1 MAMMRFLK
9 QAWPI
14 LGLLLPL
21 ALIVFLADQFG
32 SISVERSVTE
42 ALIKIVTVV
51 GLYIFIGNSGVVSFG
66 HVSFMAIAAYAT
78 AWQTC
83 CSALKPITMSGLP
96 DFLRNH
102 TYPVLPAGMSAAA
115 LAAAA
120 AFIVGLILMRLSGI
134 AASISTLAAL
144 FILNVVY
151 SNWDK
156 VTMGAASIVGLPTY
170 VTPWLAFACAALAM
184 VIAYVF
190 QISSW
195 GLALRATREDEVA
208 ARASGISVYWM
219 RLAAFTLSGLV
230 MGLAGVLHA
239 HFLGTI
245 SIDTFFLGL
254 TFITLA
260 MLVVGGMKS
269 LSGAVLGVVVISFV
283 TDILRRMETGMS
295 FGGGEIALPAGTQ
308 EVVLAAVML
317 LVLIF
322 RRDGLTK
329 GRELTWPFS
338 RLGAGSG
345 EVK

>member
-1 MAMMRFLK
+1 MVMRFLK

-51 GLYIFIGNSGVVSFG
+51 GLYIFIGNSGIVSFG
-66 HVSFMAIAAYAT
+66 QVSFMAIAAYAT

-102 TYPVLPAGMSAAA
+102 TYPVLPAGISAAVLASAAA
-115 LAAAA
+115 FL
-120 AFIVGLILMRLSGI
+120 VGLILMRLSGI

-184 VIAYVF
+184 VIAYLF
-190 QISSW
+190 QVSSW

-208 ARASGISVYWM
+208 ARASAISVYWM
-219 RLAAFTLSGLV
+219 RLAAFTLSGFV
-230 MGLAGVLHA
+230 MGIAGVLHA

-254 TFITLA
+254 TFITLT

-269 LSGAVLGVVVISFV
+269 LSGAVLGVVVISLV
-283 TDILRRMETGMS
+283 TDILRRMEAGIS
-295 FGGGEIALPAGTQ
+295 LGGGEVALPAGTQ
-308 EVVLAAVML
+308 EVVLAVVML

-338 RLGAGSG
+338 RRQSGSG
-345 EVK
+345 EMK